1 MSLQTW
7 IHRKDSFNFG
17 CPELQEFSLS
27 VDSHK
32 IIVKESFGVYLLDI
46 GDDLSN
52 FDSLEESEDSI
63 NVNSIDVHENSF
75 IVDSLD
81 PC

>member
-1 MSLQTW
+1 MFLQTW

-17 CPELQEFSLS
+17 PPELQEFSLS
-27 VDSHK
+27 VDYHK
-32 IIVKESFGVYLLDI
+32 IILKELFIVDPLDI
-46 GDDLSN
+46 EDDLSN
-52 FDSLEESEDSI
+52 LDSLEDPEDSI